1 MYYFIIIK
9 FQTVLQNLKLNKMSG
24 FTYISSTEINN
35 YETLESLQETIIRT
49 IARWF
54 GIQGAVWSEIECTY
68 GIYQLCGIER
78 LQAHFEVYV
87 SSDDT
92 YRLTMHA
99 VGNFRRHGS
108 SCDYFENLFDCLE
121 YQLGHKDIE
130 FVTMETASLN
140 KRQCEQEYTSVPE
153 ADYDSGDEKAIDLA
167 TEQVLLTTE
176 DDAKGLDEQEC
187 ERCAGW
193 GCSTSNRHTGYTRSE
208 VDTNEAEEDEES
220 VASSD
225 EDSDDEDDRIMTM
238 PLRDMTDK
246 QIDRYI
252 YFLGREP
259 RDECDEWEMDYAGDA
274 IIRYSYVNFADTTI
288 ADRWV
293 FNVTIRRARFAGCTL
308 RNFQFEQVHFHE
320 CDFKS
325 VILENVTFKDC
336 QFTEC
341 DLDIS
346 ISLDNSCSVEN
357 YDYEEEMR
365 QEFLEDNVTYRY
377 C

>member
-1 MYYFIIIK
+1 
-9 FQTVLQNLKLNKMSG
+9 MSG

-35 YETLESLQETIIRT
+35 YETLESLQETMIRT
-49 IARWF
+49 ITRWF

-87 SSDDT
+87 SSDDS
-92 YRLTMHA
+92 YSLTMHA
-99 VGNFRRHGS
+99 VGNFRRNGS
-108 SCDYFENLFDCLE
+108 SCDYFEKLFDCLK
-121 YQLGHKDIE
+121 YQIEHPDIE
-130 FVTMETASLN
+130 FVTMETASLK
-140 KRQCEQEYTSVPE
+140 KRQDEQEYTGSSLWLTHSSNENPLPNAGALAETIVC
-153 ADYDSGDEKAIDLA
+153 DEEDDTNA
-167 TEQVLLTTE
+167 TEIAEEQVLLTTE
-176 DDAKGLDEQEC
+176 DDAI
-187 ERCAGW
+187 
-193 GCSTSNRHTGYTRSE
+193 
-208 VDTNEAEEDEES
+208 EEDSDEES

-225 EDSDDEDDRIMTM
+225 EDSEDEDDVIMSM
-238 PLRDMTDK
+238 PLRNMTDN

-252 YFLGREP
+252 YLIGQCP

-288 ADRWV
+288 SDQHVSNR
-293 FNVTIRRARFAGCTL
+293 TIRRARFAGCTL
-308 RNFQFEQVHFHE
+308 RNFQFEQVHFDE

-341 DLDIS
+341 DLDMS